1 MTATFTA
8 ACVQHQ
14 GLADMD
20 ARIEAATALARV
32 RGQTGGQTRGR
43 PGGNHL

>member
-8 ACVQHQ
+8 AGVQNQ

-20 ARIEAATALARV
+20 ARIAAAALARA
-32 RGQTGGQTRGR
+32 RGQTGRQT
-43 PGGNHL
+43 GGNYP